1 MLEFREKYGPWAVV
15 TGASRG
21 IGKHFALALAERGL
35 NTVLVARNQEL
46 LEQTAREICVSTG
59 TQTRVVVADFSQPSD
74 AVQTIHS
81 KTSDLDVGLC
91 VANAGMTQ
99 FCQLHTAQE
108 PDLLEVIDVN
118 ITSTVLL
125 LNYFS
130 KRLIARGQGG
140 GLIPVSSQG
149 IYIMLPNE
157 ANYTASKAYVAKLG
171 EIIHFELKR
180 FGVDVTTL
188 LPGLTD
194 TDMITGHEMGEDW
207 EWDFS
212 KTPFKKMSP
221 RSAVEEALNALGK
234 KVSISPG
241 AGNRIGLALMNIIPQ
256 SWRFKLYE
264 KIFGKA
270 VNPKYDWR

>member
-99 FCQLHTAQE
+99 FCQLHTR
-108 PDLLEVIDVN
+108 
-118 ITSTVLL
+118 S
-125 LNYFS
+125 
-130 KRLIARGQGG
+130 
-140 GLIPVSSQG
+140 
-149 IYIMLPNE
+149 
-157 ANYTASKAYVAKLG
+157 
-171 EIIHFELKR
+171 
-180 FGVDVTTL
+180 
-188 LPGLTD
+188 LT
-194 TDMITGHEMGEDW
+194 
-207 EWDFS
+207 
-212 KTPFKKMSP
+212 
-221 RSAVEEALNALGK
+221 
-234 KVSISPG
+234 
-241 AGNRIGLALMNIIPQ
+241 
-256 SWRFKLYE
+256 Y
-264 KIFGKA
+264 
-270 VNPKYDWR
+270 

>member
-1 MLEFREKYGPWAVV
+1 
-15 TGASRG
+15 
-21 IGKHFALALAERGL
+21 
-35 NTVLVARNQEL
+35 
-46 LEQTAREICVSTG
+46 
-59 TQTRVVVADFSQPSD
+59 
-74 AVQTIHS
+74 
-81 KTSDLDVGLC
+81 
-91 VANAGMTQ
+91 
-99 FCQLHTAQE
+99 
-108 PDLLEVIDVN
+108 
-118 ITSTVLL
+118 
-125 LNYFS
+125 
-130 KRLIARGQGG
+130 
-140 GLIPVSSQG
+140 
-149 IYIMLPNE
+149 MLPNE